1 MVAEQESAENTT
13 CSSPIP
19 SLKYSINDL
28 LFNLS
33 DCSEE
38 RKLNGFKSKLLKQ
51 WELSANKGTLNYH
64 VGNCKFRKLGG
75 QYKICLQ
82 LNEDRCRKRRKPMEF
97 NSVCQPF
104 DENLWNFTKLKQ
116 EECLF
121 YMDKI
126 KENPSQHSPEGL
138 LSINASPLYVGHSLL
153 IPSPQKFLPQILCF
167 GAIKM
172 SIELLLLIED
182 DNFLIIYNGLM
193 AHASVNHLH
202 LQTLFWPCK
211 SGILEKSV
219 KPKSTRWNWLFLL
232 QRPDWY
238 LPAFVFQ
245 LDNHNN
251 IEKVTKTLDICVK
264 LLIENGVAHNLFM
277 CRSKQFINRVNK
289 VENIP
294 NNEIPKELVT
304 IYLFPRKASKEGLF
318 VGGSLTSTF
327 VPAALEVAGFCLY
340 MVYSDFFN
348 STNESEILKIFNER
362 ELISDEYFEQLA
374 NKLVNY
380 LMEKV
385 DEF

>member
-1 MVAEQESAENTT
+1 MVAEQESSENTT

-19 SLKYSINDL
+19 SLKYLSNDL
-28 LFNLS
+28 LINLT

-38 RKLNGFKSKLLKQ
+38 RKLSGFKSKLLKQ

-64 VGNCKFRKLGG
+64 VGNCKFRKLDG

-104 DENLWNFTKLKQ
+104 DEGLWNFTKLKQ

-126 KENPSQHSPEGL
+126 KENSISSQHSPEGL
-138 LSINASPLYVGHSLL
+138 VSINASPLSVGHSLL
-153 IPSPQKFLPQILCF
+153 IPSPQKCLPQILCF
-167 GAIKM
+167 EAIKM

-211 SGILEKSV
+211 SGILEKAV
-219 KPKSTRWNWLFLL
+219 KPKSTGWNWLFLL

-245 LDNHNN
+245 LDNYND

-289 VENIP
+289 AENIS
-294 NNEIPKELVT
+294 NNTIPKELVT

-327 VPAALEVAGFCLY
+327 VPAALEVAGLLP
-340 MVYSDFFN
+340 VYDSDFFN

-362 ELISDEYFEQLA
+362 ELMSDEYFEQLA
-374 NKLVNY
+374 SKLINY
-380 LMEKV
+380 LIE